1 MTETRETFKTFTNKV
16 LAGTATAIVVALIP
30 NAILATY
37 QKLEHADFDSA
48 LFNQGYQFLIE
59 ASTNKTNLFAK
70 TILSMQTFSSFT

>member
-1 MTETRETFKTFTNKV
+1 MEALSTTN
-16 LAGTATAIVVALIP
+16 IR
-30 NAILATY
+30 ILPQKPTLVSPLWATY

-59 ASTNKTNLFAK
+59 ASTNKTSSLAK